1 MICHA
6 LTLAEPVTTG
16 SEIPLPLLAACGILS
31 VIEPFSRRRRLN
43 SAIRMNNTALA
54 LTLLMPAV
62 SAVAAAKTDP
72 SDAFFASGYIP
83 HIQIEITK
91 TNLDALRR
99 NDRAYVRATV
109 REGTNVW
116 EEVGVHNKG
125 AAGSR
130 RDIGDQPALTLNF
143 DKFIDDQK
151 FHGLDKFSLNNSVQD
166 RSLLCEAICAQLFH
180 DAGVPASRVT
190 HARVTLNG
198 KNLGDNGLYVLK
210 EGFDKTFLRR
220 HFKNIKGNLYDG
232 GFLREITEPLERT
245 SGTGD
250 VKNHAD
256 LKALVAAVQDPDPT
270 NRFARLEKLLA
281 LDRFIDLMALEVFTW
296 HWDGYTFKHN
306 NYRVY
311 HDPDADKLHFFP
323 HGMDQMFWQPD
334 GQLQPNM
341 EGLVANALIKT
352 PEGRL
357 RYRQHF
363 ASLMTNVCTAE
374 KITNHIAVLQSRLQ
388 PVLAKINPDVARNQ
402 ANAARSLSNQILA
415 RIDNLNRRLSEPEP
429 KPVSFDPG
437 GVAYLPKWEPPKSLN
452 LPPAILHQTNDPD
465 GRKTLHV
472 ATVPG
477 TNCIG
482 SWRVTVLLAAGDYT
496 LEGRVRTAGVV
507 PMQKDVAQKKGIG
520 AGIRISQPLASRP
533 NQLVGDQ
540 SWQTLTYDF
549 NVPAGPDEVTLI
561 CELRASAGEAW
572 FDLSSLKL
580 RKKSPG
586 PSSPTP

>member
-1 MICHA
+1 MNRAAFAHA
-6 LTLAEPVTTG
+6 LLLPV
-16 SEIPLPLLAACGILS
+16 AC
-31 VIEPFSRRRRLN
+31 
-43 SAIRMNNTALA
+43 
-54 LTLLMPAV
+54 
-62 SAVAAAKTDP
+62 AAAKKPDS

-83 HIQIEITK
+83 HIQIEISK
-91 TNLDALRR
+91 TNLDTLRR

-130 RDIGDQPALTLNF
+130 RDIGDHPALTLNF
-143 DKFIDDQK
+143 DKFIDGQK
-151 FHGLDKFSLNNSVQD
+151 FHGLDKLSLNNSVQD
-166 RSLLCEAICAQLFH
+166 SSLLCEAICARLFH

-198 KNLGDNGLYVLK
+198 KSLGEKGLYVLK
-210 EGFDKTFLRR
+210 EGFDKSFLRR

-232 GFLREITEPLERT
+232 GFLREITEPLDRT

-256 LKALVAAVQDPDPT
+256 LKALVAAAQDTDPT

-296 HWDGYTFKHN
+296 HWDGYAFKHN

-311 HDPDADKLHFFP
+311 HEPDADKLHFFP

-341 EGLVANALIKT
+341 EGLVANAIIKT
-352 PEGRL
+352 PEGRQ

-363 ASLMTNVCTAE
+363 ASLLTNVCTAE
-374 KITNHIAVLQSRLQ
+374 KITNHIALLQSRLQ
-388 PVLAKINPDVARNQ
+388 PALSNINKGSASAQ
-402 ANAARSLSNQILA
+402 AGAANNLRNQILA

-429 KPVSFDPG
+429 KPLAFDASG
-437 GVAYLPKWEPPKSLN
+437 AASLTKWEIPKSLN
-452 LPPAILHQTNDPD
+452 LPPAKLDQTAGPD
-465 GRKTLHV
+465 GLKTLHI

-482 SWRVTVLLAAGDYT
+482 SWRARVLLGAGDYT

-507 PMQKDVAQKKGIG
+507 PLKKDTAQNKGIG
-520 AGIRISQPLASRP
+520 AGVRISQPTASRT
-533 NQLVGDQ
+533 NQLTGDQ
-540 SWQTLTYDF
+540 PWQTLAYDF

-561 CELRASAGEAW
+561 CELRAIAGEAW
-572 FDLSSLKL
+572 FDLDSLKL
-580 RKKSPG
+580 RKKSGAASAPA
-586 PSSPTP
+586 PQ